1 MTMLKNPV
9 RLATIAAIVIIA
21 LISALLWTTVMAPQ
35 LSRVSALDTE
45 VAQLGLA
52 NVSALKQERQIQ
64 TLAEQAPELARQ
76 AQELYSRMPQTAE
89 LPIVLQQI
97 TKAATDAG
105 IRPADIT
112 VLNTGIPE
120 SVVDEKHPE
129 PGSAGAAAESVGVK
143 LATMGIEVTVTG
155 TNRQLLAFLDNL
167 QSLDRAVLITETGF
181 ATAVDAAAPGPRES
195 LTVRGTMFVLESKL
209 PDLVTNAQRVIDEA
223 RARAESAAE

>member
-9 RLATIAAIVIIA
+9 RLATIAAVVIIA
-21 LISALLWTTVMAPQ
+21 LVSALLWTTVMSPR

-105 IRPADIT
+105 IRSADIT

-120 SVVDEKHPE
+120 SVVDEKKPE

-167 QSLDRAVLITETGF
+167 QSLDRAVLVTETSF
-181 ATAVDAAAPGPRES
+181 ATAVDAVAAGPRES
-195 LTVRGTMFVLESKL
+195 LTVRGTMFVLESQL